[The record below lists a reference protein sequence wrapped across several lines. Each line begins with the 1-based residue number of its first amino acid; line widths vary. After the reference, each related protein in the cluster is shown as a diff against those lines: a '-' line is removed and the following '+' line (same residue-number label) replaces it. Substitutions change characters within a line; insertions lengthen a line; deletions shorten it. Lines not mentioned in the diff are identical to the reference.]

1 MAMAYHRVFKVPAW
15 VILDKMT
22 KSRRA
27 AVIEWMAG
35 AEARV
40 QDWPANTYPK
50 ALYEYRNK
58 GYAHALPAKGP
69 FVLETQLLIRSA
81 AEHVKATLGPTSYLG
96 GSVSQPTNRIDR
108 KVEKDEDLVTIFNDL
123 LSLEDPISL
132 SQIFQIAEKCH
143 RDDIKVSRVW
153 VTNGPVPKNLLT
165 RIADRVITIG
175 DEANNDV
182 VVDGLKEDQVFEKLD
197 EVFAS
202 LFSK

>member
-1 MAMAYHRVFKVPAW
+1 MAMAYHRVFKVPVW
-15 VILDKMT
+15 IVLEKMT
-22 KSRRA
+22 KGRRA
-27 AVIEWMAG
+27 TILEWMAS

-40 QDWPANTYPK
+40 QEWPAQSYPK

-58 GYAHALPAKGP
+58 GYAHALPTGK
-69 FVLETQLLIRSA
+69 FTLDTQLLVRSA
-81 AEHVKATLGPTSYLG
+81 AEHIKTVLGPTSYLG
-96 GSVSQPTNRIDR
+96 GSVSQPTNRLDR
-108 KVEKDEDLVTIFNDL
+108 TVEKDDDLVTIFNDL

-132 SQIFQIAEKCH
+132 SQIFQVAEKCH
-143 RDDIKVSRVW
+143 RDDIKISRVW

-182 VVDGLKEDQVFEKLD
+182 VVDGLKEDQVFERLD
-197 EVFAS
+197 KVFTT